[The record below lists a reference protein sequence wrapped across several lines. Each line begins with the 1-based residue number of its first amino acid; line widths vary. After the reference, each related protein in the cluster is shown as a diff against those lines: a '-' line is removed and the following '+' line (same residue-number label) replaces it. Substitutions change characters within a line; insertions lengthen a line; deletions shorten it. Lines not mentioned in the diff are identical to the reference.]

1 MSSDAAQPS
10 SAQHDLAVFLQFLE
24 RAHRFVERRLKVGPV
39 DQHQIDHVGAQPPQA
54 TLGTRDDV
62 FVAGLA
68 SGDLIFLVVEVEAGL
83 GDQDNLPAACAER
96 LAEEL
101 FRVEGAVYLGG
112 VEQVDAVV
120 DRTGV
125 SVMRPCGSAR
135 LPQAVLAPGCA
146 EPIHRG
152 QGYWARRT
160 LARHTPMPPMPI
172 VVHRRILAGSGSHRH
187 TGAGWRY
194 RAHGHYPHGYRGRAV
209 ADRPVRS
216 PGA

>member
-54 TLGTRDDV
+54 ALGTRDDV

-68 SGDLIFLVVEVEAGL
+68 AGDLVLLVVEVEAGL

-135 LPQAVLAPGCA
+135 P
-146 EPIHRG
+146 
-152 QGYWARRT
+152 
-160 LARHTPMPPMPI
+160 RHTPMPPMPI

-194 RAHGHYPHGYRGRAV
+194 RAHGHCPHGYRSRAV